1 MRRVNQLESESL
13 ELEGRTHRVE
23 RENRSLTREL
33 DRLRQAIEVKDL
45 SLDNSS
51 ARMTQVRPCKWYHN
65 SVKTIFMD
73 GFFQPTN
80 SRGAARDIGGWW
92 LRCIWY
98 RSDGGD

>member
-51 ARMTQVRPCKWYHN
+51 ARLNQVQ
-65 SVKTIFMD
+65 TETF
-73 GFFQPTN
+73 
-80 SRGAARDIGGWW
+80 
-92 LRCIWY
+92 L
-98 RSDGGD
+98 

>member
-1 MRRVNQLESESL
+1 MTVRRVNQLESESL

-73 GFFQPTN
+73 GFLNQPI
-80 SRGAARDIGGWW
+80 AVVLPVILVGG
-92 LRCIWY
+92 
-98 RSDGGD
+98 G